1 MQIAN
6 AEAKCTIVYVKIFM
20 NSIGND
26 TLRII
31 LCFGFFVSRKPKGF
45 FFFFFLCVNAS
56 SLVDKKK
63 ENDLCN
69 MFCD

>member
-45 FFFFFLCVNAS
+45 FFFFLCVNAS

>member
-1 MQIAN
+1 
-6 AEAKCTIVYVKIFM
+6 M

-45 FFFFFLCVNAS
+45 FFIFFFFVRKCIVIG
-56 SLVDKKK
+56 
-63 ENDLCN
+63 
-69 MFCD
+69 